1 MRHLQSL
8 LLQEIWRKTE
18 KENENESWQK
28 LAMHS
33 RKHHRSIISMHA
45 CWTKS
50 NRPCFCRYNLGR
62 YWPFCISFSIREA
75 PPSSTLSLSTFLKFV
90 VICYLSRGWG
100 GGFIWKTVICTLQPE
115 RLVNGLSD
123 FARPPKSRHVRG
135 KARLGRPMGST
146 HWSNEECM
154 IVWYAR
160 NRKKKKTK
168 MNHDRN

>member
-1 MRHLQSL
+1 MVSWICTEINECMIMNIPINEYEFNTILSRSAHGSREEQELQKLEAKMRQLQNL

-28 LAMHS
+28 LVMHS

-50 NRPCFCRYNLGR
+50 NRPCFCRHNLDR

-90 VICYLSRGWG
+90 VIFYLTRVLAPWNLRLLLS
-100 GGFIWKTVICTLQPE
+100 VI
-115 RLVNGLSD
+115 
-123 FARPPKSRHVRG
+123 
-135 KARLGRPMGST
+135 
-146 HWSNEECM
+146 
-154 IVWYAR
+154 
-160 NRKKKKTK
+160 
-168 MNHDRN
+168 

>member
-1 MRHLQSL
+1 MINLVDLEKYVRSRAGGRERDLSVWLRPTPKKPPRAGKSTFGQTNGLHPLVERRMYDRMICKKS
-8 LLQEIWRKTE
+8 EE

-90 VICYLSRGWG
+90 VICYLTQVLAPWNLRLLLS
-100 GGFIWKTVICTLQPE
+100 VI
-115 RLVNGLSD
+115 
-123 FARPPKSRHVRG
+123 
-135 KARLGRPMGST
+135 
-146 HWSNEECM
+146 
-154 IVWYAR
+154 
-160 NRKKKKTK
+160 
-168 MNHDRN
+168 